1 MLQAY
6 LGHPLERLQA
16 QNETPPMGWA
26 GAFEKVV
33 KNILIVMVM
42 LPRPLAEGEMPSALP
57 M

>member
-1 MLQAY
+1 
-6 LGHPLERLQA
+6 
-16 QNETPPMGWA
+16 MGWA